1 MCIYSKKKEHANS
14 QELLERWK
22 ETSLWL
28 TIMSEREPATQQR
41 KRSIEMALQLSSFF
55 TGQFDLQSKLKAPFP
70 NTDLSIII
78 GLSFISEVQQTKT

>member
-28 TIMSEREPATQQR
+28 TIMSEREPATQQQ
-41 KRSIEMALQLSSFF
+41 KRSILALQLSSFF

-78 GLSFISEVQQTKT
+78 GLRFISEVQQTKT

>member
-41 KRSIEMALQLSSFF
+41 KRSILALQLSSFF